1 MEETNWRIR
10 ISILWL
16 IDAISVSATFILSM
30 LEPGTID
37 GILAGQLEGMDI
49 DAGVLGL
56 ASVFWLAPLLMAYL
70 TMAVRQNWARLF
82 NIVLGLLLG
91 IANTVDFTSG
101 ISSGDMI
108 SYPRSLM
115 VALIAVVPLLV
126 VWHAWVWPRKVEK

>member
-91 IANTVDFTSG
+91 IANTVDFISG

-115 VALIAVVPLLV
+115 VALMAVVPLLV
-126 VWHAWVWPRKVEK
+126 AWHAWGWPRKVKK